1 MPNTRDWVP
10 GDKIQALVYGKSG
23 VGKTFGALSFPRPV
37 VMDFDKGIATA
48 RNPVFVER
56 YGIRDIEY
64 EQFAEKKIA
73 KSGVPLDHNAF
84 DDACRYFDKWM
95 EIPDEFDTWII
106 DSGTTLSQAA
116 MNKAIVLLGGTT
128 FKGLSKTH
136 QHAKATGL
144 VHPRIQDYGSERSMV
159 EQFIQMV
166 KDSDK
171 NFLFLCH
178 EKEIYEG
185 DVPVGVAPLLTGK
198 SVEAVQLMFDE
209 VWNLRVTGALNN
221 KARKLMTDTDGIRA
235 AKTRYGIPTDQPF
248 DYDTIY
254 AALKSIRQEQME
266 MNP

>member
-1 MPNTRDWVP
+1 MPNTKDWVP

-48 RNPVFVER
+48 RNPVFVEK

-64 EQFAEKKIA
+64 EQFSEKKIA

-95 EIPDEFDTWII
+95 ETPDEFDTWIV
-106 DSGTTLSQAA
+106 DSGTSLSQTA
-116 MNKAIVLLGGTT
+116 MNKAIILLGGPQ
-128 FKGLSKTH
+128 FRGLSKTH
-136 QHAKATGL
+136 EHAKKTGL
-144 VHPRIQDYGSERSMV
+144 VHPRLQDYGSERSMV

-178 EKEIYEG
+178 EKELYV
-185 DVPVGVAPLLTGK
+185 DDAVVGTVPLLTGK

-209 VWNLRVTGALNN
+209 VWNLRVTGALKT
-221 KARKLMTDTDGIRA
+221 KARKLMTDTNGIIA
-235 AKTRYGIPTDQPF
+235 AKSRYGIPTDQPF
-248 DYDTIY
+248 DYDTIHS
-254 AALKSIRQEQME
+254 ALEEIRHTQKE
-266 MNP
+266 MA